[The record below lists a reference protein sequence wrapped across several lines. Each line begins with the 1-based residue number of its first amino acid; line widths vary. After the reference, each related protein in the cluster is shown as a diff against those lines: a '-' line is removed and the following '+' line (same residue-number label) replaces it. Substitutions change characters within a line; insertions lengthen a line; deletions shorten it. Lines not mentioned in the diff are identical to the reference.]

1 MKLNALNKAF
11 SGLPPTERMPVVFAG
26 HGNPM
31 NAIEENEFVQGWRRL
46 ADDLPR
52 PRAILCISAH
62 WETQGTFV
70 TAMKKPRTIHDFG
83 GFPRALFEVQYPAPG
98 DPELAT
104 STANL
109 ISGTKVGMD
118 DDWGLDHGCWS
129 VVMRM
134 YPKADIPVIQLSLD
148 RTQGPAWHF
157 DLASQLSDLRS
168 KGVLIL
174 GSGNIV
180 HNLGLVDWRNP
191 ASGHDWALEASEG
204 FNRMIL
210 EGSFDT
216 LIQYRNLPKAY
227 QLAVPTPDHYLPLL
241 YTLGLKGDKEQVKLF
256 NDKTVMG
263 SISMTSVR
271 IG

>member
-1 MKLNALNKAF
+1 
-11 SGLPPTERMPVVFAG
+11 
-26 HGNPM
+26 
-31 NAIEENEFVQGWRRL
+31 
-46 ADDLPR
+46 
-52 PRAILCISAH
+52 
-62 WETQGTFV
+62 
-70 TAMKKPRTIHDFG
+70 
-83 GFPRALFEVQYPAPG
+83 
-98 DPELAT
+98 
-104 STANL
+104 
-109 ISGTKVGMD
+109 
-118 DDWGLDHGCWS
+118 
-129 VVMRM
+129 
-134 YPKADIPVIQLSLD
+134 
-148 RTQGPAWHF
+148 
-157 DLASQLSDLRS
+157 
-168 KGVLIL
+168 
-174 GSGNIV
+174 
-180 HNLGLVDWRNP
+180 RNP